1 MTRRT
6 SKKAIVSVLFLFC
19 ALAVFAKGK
28 AKPRQA
34 TLYEQGLSLAALMR
48 EKANSSDYRAI
59 LLGANGD
66 LDEKVRELGA
76 GDVSKPTAVYR
87 LSGDFF
93 FLVDMMGAEVSESV
107 NLSPALK
114 RDIAERLISGFAVM
128 WTGKMTGAL
137 SVAAASVLQSQST
150 FVSDELSE
158 NCAYIYTFAESYPVA
173 VSFTKG
179 DGGAVLANASYV
191 VDEDFVSSLG
201 AMLDAIAKESGRNV
215 LRLEKIGGN
224 K

>member
-1 MTRRT
+1 M
-6 SKKAIVSVLFLFC
+6 KKALLAITIVFC
-19 ALAVFAKGK
+19 AMTVFAKPK
-28 AKPRQA
+28 AKGQKA
-34 TLYEQGLSLAALMR
+34 TLLEQGLSLAALMR

-93 FLVDMMGAEVSESV
+93 FLVDMMGLEVSESV

-128 WTGKMTGAL
+128 WTGKMTGEL

-158 NCAYIYTFAESYPVA
+158 NCAYIYTFAEGYPVA
-173 VSFTKG
+173 VSFIKG
-179 DGGAVLANASYV
+179 DGGAVLADASYV
-191 VDEDFVSSLG
+191 VDEDFIPSLG
-201 AMLDAIAKESGRNV
+201 EMLDDAKNEEMDMG
-215 LRLEKIGGN
+215 LRLEKIR
-224 K
+224 

>member
-19 ALAVFAKGK
+19 AMTVFAKGK

-34 TLYEQGLSLAALMR
+34 TLYEQGLSLAALMK
-48 EKANSSDYRAI
+48 EKAESSDYRAI

-93 FLVDMMGAEVSESV
+93 FLVDMMGLEVSESV
-107 NLSPALK
+107 NLSPVLK

-158 NCAYIYTFAESYPVA
+158 NCAYIYTFAEGYPVA

-191 VDEDFVSSLG
+191 VDEDFIPSLG
-201 AMLDAIAKESGRNV
+201 EMLDDAKKEGV
-215 LRLEKIGGN
+215 DMGLRLEKIR
-224 K
+224 

>member
-34 TLYEQGLSLAALMR
+34 TLYEHGLSLAALMK
-48 EKANSSDYRAI
+48 EKAESSDYRAI
-59 LLGANGD
+59 VLGANGD

-93 FLVDMMGAEVSESV
+93 YLVDMMGLGGAESV

-158 NCAYIYTFAESYPVA
+158 NCAYIYTFAEGYPVA

-191 VDEDFVSSLG
+191 VDEDFIPSLG
-201 AMLDAIAKESGRNV
+201 EMLDDAKNEEMDMG

>member
-34 TLYEQGLSLAALMR
+34 TLYEHGLSLAALMR
-48 EKANSSDYRAI
+48 EKAESSDYRAI
-59 LLGANGD
+59 VLGANGD

-107 NLSPALK
+107 NLSSALK

-128 WTGKMTGAL
+128 WTGKMTGEL

-158 NCAYIYTFAESYPVA
+158 NCAYIYTFAEGYPVA

-191 VDEDFVSSLG
+191 VDEDFIPSLG
-201 AMLDAIAKESGRNV
+201 EMLDDAKNEEMDMG

>member
-1 MTRRT
+1 M
-6 SKKAIVSVLFLFC
+6 KKALLAITIVFC
-19 ALAVFAKGK
+19 AMTVFAKPK
-28 AKPRQA
+28 AKGQKA
-34 TLYEQGLSLAALMR
+34 TLLEQGLSLAALMR

-76 GDVSKPTAVYR
+76 GNVSKPTAVYR

-93 FLVDMMGAEVSESV
+93 FLVDMMGLEVSESV

-158 NCAYIYTFAESYPVA
+158 NCAYIYTFAEGYPVA

-179 DGGAVLANASYV
+179 DGGTVLANASYV
-191 VDEDFVSSLG
+191 VDDDFPASLE
-201 AMLDAIAKESGRNV
+201 AMLDAIAEESGRNV
-215 LRLEKIGGN
+215 LRLEKV

>member
-1 MTRRT
+1 M
-6 SKKAIVSVLFLFC
+6 KKALLAITIVFC
-19 ALAVFAKGK
+19 AMTVFAKPK
-28 AKPRQA
+28 AKGQKT
-34 TLYEQGLSLAALMR
+34 TLLEQGLSLAALMR

-93 FLVDMMGAEVSESV
+93 YLVDMMGLEVSESV

-158 NCAYIYTFAESYPVA
+158 NCAYIYTFAEGYPVA

-191 VDEDFVSSLG
+191 VDDDFPASLE
-201 AMLDAIAKESGRNV
+201 AMLDAIAEESGRNV
-215 LRLEKIGGN
+215 LRLEKV

>member
-1 MTRRT
+1 MTRKT

-34 TLYEQGLSLAALMR
+34 TLYEQGLSLAALMK
-48 EKANSSDYRAI
+48 EKAESSDYRAI
-59 LLGANGD
+59 VLGANGD

-93 FLVDMMGAEVSESV
+93 YLVDMMGLGGAESE

-137 SVAAASVLQSQST
+137 SVAAASVSQSQST

-158 NCAYIYTFAESYPVA
+158 NCAYIYTFAEGYPVA

-191 VDEDFVSSLG
+191 VDEDFIPSLG
-201 AMLDAIAKESGRNV
+201 EILDDAKNEEMDMG
-215 LRLEKIGGN
+215 LRLEKIR
-224 K
+224 

>member
-1 MTRRT
+1 M
-6 SKKAIVSVLFLFC
+6 KKALLAITIVFC
-19 ALAVFAKGK
+19 AMTVFAKPK
-28 AKPRQA
+28 AKGQKA
-34 TLYEQGLSLAALMR
+34 TLLEQGLSLAALMR

-76 GDVSKPTAVYR
+76 GNVSKPTAVYR

-93 FLVDMMGAEVSESV
+93 FLVDMMGLEVSESV

-158 NCAYIYTFAESYPVA
+158 NCAYIYTFAEGYPVA

-191 VDEDFVSSLG
+191 VDDDFPASLE
-201 AMLDAIAKESGRNV
+201 AMLDAIAEESGRNV
-215 LRLEKIGGN
+215 LRLEKV

>member
-1 MTRRT
+1 MTRKT

-34 TLYEQGLSLAALMR
+34 TLYEHGLSLAALMR
-48 EKANSSDYRAI
+48 EKAESSDYRAI
-59 LLGANGD
+59 VLGANGD

-158 NCAYIYTFAESYPVA
+158 NCAYIYTFAEGYPVA

-191 VDEDFVSSLG
+191 VDEDFIPSLG
-201 AMLDAIAKESGRNV
+201 EMLDDAKNEGV
-215 LRLEKIGGN
+215 DMGLRLEKIGGN

>member
-1 MTRRT
+1 MTRKT

-34 TLYEQGLSLAALMR
+34 TLYEHGLSLAALMK
-48 EKANSSDYRAI
+48 EKAESSDYRAI
-59 LLGANGD
+59 VLGANGD

-93 FLVDMMGAEVSESV
+93 YLVDMMGLGGSESV

-158 NCAYIYTFAESYPVA
+158 NCAYIYTFAEGYPVA

-191 VDEDFVSSLG
+191 VDEDFIPSLG
-201 AMLDAIAKESGRNV
+201 EMLDDAKNEGV
-215 LRLEKIGGN
+215 DMGLRLEKIGGN

>member
-1 MTRRT
+1 M
-6 SKKAIVSVLFLFC
+6 KKALLAITIVFC
-19 ALAVFAKGK
+19 AMTVFAKPK
-28 AKPRQA
+28 AKGQKA
-34 TLYEQGLSLAALMR
+34 TLLEQGLSLAALMR

-66 LDEKVRELGA
+66 LDEKVCELGA

-93 FLVDMMGAEVSESV
+93 FLVDMMGLEVSESV

-137 SVAAASVLQSQST
+137 SVAAASVLQTQST

-158 NCAYIYTFAESYPVA
+158 NCAYIYTFAEGYPVA

-191 VDEDFVSSLG
+191 VDEDFPASLE
-201 AMLDAIAKESGRNV
+201 AMLDAIAEESGRNV

>member
-1 MTRRT
+1 M
-6 SKKAIVSVLFLFC
+6 KKALLAITIVFC
-19 ALAVFAKGK
+19 AMTVFAKPK
-28 AKPRQA
+28 AKGQKA
-34 TLYEQGLSLAALMR
+34 TLLEQGLSLAALMR

-59 LLGANGD
+59 LLGANGN

-93 FLVDMMGAEVSESV
+93 FLVDMMGLEVSESV

-158 NCAYIYTFAESYPVA
+158 NCAYIYTFAEGYPVA

-191 VDEDFVSSLG
+191 VDDDFPASLE
-201 AMLDAIAKESGRNV
+201 AMLDAIAEESGRNV
-215 LRLEKIGGN
+215 LRLEKV

>member
-1 MTRRT
+1 M
-6 SKKAIVSVLFLFC
+6 KKALLAITIVFC
-19 ALAVFAKGK
+19 AMTVFANPK
-28 AKPRQA
+28 AKGQKA
-34 TLYEQGLSLAALMR
+34 TLLEQGLSLAALMR

-93 FLVDMMGAEVSESV
+93 FLVDMMGLEVSESV

-158 NCAYIYTFAESYPVA
+158 NCAYIYTFAEGYPVA

-191 VDEDFVSSLG
+191 VDDDFPASLE
-201 AMLDAIAKESGRNV
+201 AMLDAIAEESGRNV
-215 LRLEKIGGN
+215 LRLEKV